1 MNQLPYIASRM
12 FNTPV
17 AIHPHKA
24 EVIVSALADRMGIA
38 RVARLMEDDDY
49 DTPSAAMSNE
59 GRNPR
64 AGYDVAQ
71 GVAVIPV
78 AGTLVQK
85 LGTLRPYSGMT
96 GYDGIRNNLLTALAD
111 PEVKGVFFDFDTP
124 GGEVAG
130 CFDLVDTI
138 HKARGIKPMWAMV
151 DEMAYSAGMALA
163 SACDRVITPRTGG
176 VGSIGVVV
184 IHMDYSD
191 ALDKAGMK
199 VTIVTHGDLKAE
211 GNPFQRLSK
220 DAQARIQADI
230 NTMGE
235 LFVSTVARNR
245 NLAPAKVR
253 DTQAACYLG
262 SKGVD
267 EGLAD
272 EVMAPDDAFLALVEA
287 CAS

>member
-1 MNQLPYIASRM
+1 MNHLPHIAQRM
-12 FNTPV
+12 FNTPL
-17 AIHPHKA
+17 AIHPQKA
-24 EVIVSALADRMGIA
+24 GVIVGALADRMGIA
-38 RVARLMEDDDY
+38 RVARLAEDDSAV
-49 DTPSAAMSNE
+49 PMAAMSSE
-59 GRNPR
+59 GRNAS
-64 AGYDVAQ
+64 AGYDVVQ
-71 GVAVIPV
+71 GVAIIPI

-85 LGTLRPYSGMT
+85 LGTVRPYSGMT
-96 GYDGIRNNLLTALAD
+96 GYDGIRHNVLTALAD
-111 PEVKGVFFDFDTP
+111 PEVKALFLDFDTP

-138 HKARGIKPMWAMV
+138 HKARGIKPIWGMV
-151 DEMAYSAGMALA
+151 GEMAYSAGMALA

-176 VGSIGVVV
+176 VGSVGVVV
-184 IHMDYSD
+184 IHMDYSQ
-191 ALDKAGMK
+191 AIANAGLV

-211 GNPFQRLSK
+211 GNPYQQLSK
-220 DAQARIQADI
+220 GAQARIQEDI

-245 NLAPAKVR
+245 NLSPARVR
-253 DTQAACYLG
+253 DAQAACFLG

-267 EGLAD
+267 QGLAD